1 MAIQSDAL
9 QSTTRTPL
17 LAALAFAVVS
27 GIIPQS
33 ALAQSAHSTMV
44 GGGSPTFPMRQGA
57 PTRQTN
63 PSIRAA
69 SSTIDLLPA
78 DRCIDWSMAGI
89 PGGIPGRTVI
99 YKTINAALYGDG
111 SADATQ
117 AIQAAIDSCPDNQ
130 VVFLPAGRYKTS
142 QTIHLYDRRTLR
154 GAGPGKT
161 ILRFE
166 NTWGRS
172 VLDMRGLFY
181 WDVTGRQRS
190 FAITGGATRGSTK
203 ITLASAGT
211 ISVGDVL
218 LIDQLNDPQLV
229 DPVGFEG
236 LCNYCGRLNGTRA
249 RGQIVEV
256 TALNGNL
263 VSLNLPLY
271 YTLSSSLQPQA
282 TQVDAGSMVRWAGVE
297 DLTITESQAVV
308 DYLIEMDGAQY
319 CWLRNIEVERVNQRA
334 VWLIESLQNEI
345 RESTFHNAINGFGRS
360 YGYGI
365 LTDMYSSANLIE
377 NNILRTLDGGFLMA
391 AGGASGNVFAY
402 NYMIDSRFDDPWW
415 LTASPSISHAPHPS
429 MNLWEGNI
437 GIQAA
442 ADCIHGSSSHN
453 TLFRCRFSGW
463 QDSTI
468 TSNNNA
474 IELQYKNTF
483 MNVVGCILGTSG
495 HSDTY
500 ETAYPAPGGNTLR
513 NIWRLGYGGPSWA
526 GDTTVKATLL
536 RHLNYDY
543 VTKKT
548 DADSRITV
556 ANLPSSLYLSSKPA
570 WWGNTPWP
578 PIGPDVSGMVNKI
591 PAQLRYEASLNTSVP
606 DDPVS
611 PDAGRG
617 PAEFQLLQNYPNPF
631 NPLTTIPFWLSRR
644 MHVTLTVFNTLGQQV
659 ALLVQ
664 GAQEAGEHEVRFDGT
679 GLPSGVYLYRL
690 RAGEFVQTRRLLILR

>member
-1 MAIQSDAL
+1 MAIQSYNL
-9 QSTTRTPL
+9 QATRQT
-17 LAALAFAVVS
+17 AWFTALAFAAIS
-27 GIIPQS
+27 GIMPQS
-33 ALAQSAHSTMV
+33 ALTQSVHSAVV
-44 GGGSPTFPMRQGA
+44 GEESPVLPTRRGA
-57 PTRQTN
+57 PTQQTA
-63 PSIRAA
+63 PSVRAA
-69 SSTIDLLPA
+69 NSAIDLLPA

-89 PGGIPGRTVI
+89 PGGIPSRTVI
-99 YKTINAALYGDG
+99 YRILDVTLYGDG
-111 SADATQ
+111 TADATS
-117 AIQAAIDSCPDNQ
+117 AIQSAIDSCPDNQ
-130 VVFLPAGRYKTS
+130 VVFLPAGKYKTS
-142 QTIHLYDRRTLR
+142 QTIHLYDRKTLR

-161 ILRFE
+161 ILSFD

-172 VLDMRGLFY
+172 VLDMRGLFN

-190 FAITGGATRGSTK
+190 FAITGGAAKGSTQ
-203 ITLASAGT
+203 ITLASTGT
-211 ISVGDVL
+211 ISIGDIL

-229 DPVGFEG
+229 DPVGYEG

-256 TALNGNL
+256 TALNGNV

-271 YTLSSSLQPQA
+271 YTLSASLVPQA
-282 TQVDAGSMVRWAGVE
+282 TLVDAGSMVRWAGVE
-297 DLTITESQAVV
+297 DLTVTESQAVV

-345 RESTFHNAINGFGRS
+345 RESYFHNAINGFGRS

-365 LTDMYSSANLIE
+365 LTDIYSSANLIE
-377 NNILRTLDGGFLMA
+377 DNILRTLDGGFLMA

-402 NYMIDSRFDDPWW
+402 NYMVDSRFDDPWW

-429 MNLWEGNI
+429 MNLWEGNV

-463 QDSTI
+463 QDVTI

-483 MNVVGCILGTSG
+483 MNVVGCILGMFG

-500 ETAYPAPGGNTLR
+500 ETAYPASGDNILK

-536 RHLNYDY
+536 RHQNYDY

-548 DADSRITV
+548 DIDSRIT
-556 ANLPSSLYLSSKPA
+556 ATNLPPSLYLSSKPA

-578 PIGPDVSGMVNKI
+578 PIGPDVSDMVNKI
-591 PAQLRYEASLNTSVP
+591 PAQLRYEASLNTGVP
-606 DDPVS
+606 ENPVF
-611 PDAGRG
+611 PTAGRQ

-631 NPLTTIPFWLSRR
+631 NPVTTIRFGLPHKV
-644 MHVTLTVFNTLGQQV
+644 HVTLTVFNTLGQQV
-659 ALLVQ
+659 ALLVE
-664 GAQEAGEHEVRFDGT
+664 GALEAGEHEVHFDGG

-690 RAGEFVQTRRLLILR
+690 RAGEFVQTRRLLLLR